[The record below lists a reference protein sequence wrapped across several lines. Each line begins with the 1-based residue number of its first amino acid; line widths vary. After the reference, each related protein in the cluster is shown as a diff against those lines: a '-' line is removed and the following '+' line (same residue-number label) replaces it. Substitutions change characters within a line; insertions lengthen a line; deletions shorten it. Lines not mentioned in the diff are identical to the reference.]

1 MVVYTTIKYLDDEVK
16 FKFHRLNFTRDQ
28 TAEFK
33 YIDSL
38 KEVPEDISGLVFS
51 VKDDR
56 NLVNV
61 IRKKGIPCMINDTIP
76 ALDGYIDS
84 ICKDHGRITATR
96 FDNEGL
102 EVTTKGDRRFSPF
115 CINMRGISLE
125 NYYQLIIKGGI
136 YLGFNNWDQMKGRK
150 PLVIKVLDEM
160 WTRQTVMNDPSSLY
174 IFTDNLNRTSGKSP
188 MEKEN
193 EDSFYCRKYGA
204 HHHPWHTQACIR
216 GLHNALP
223 ITTMLTQHRDQL
235 NDQYYDTIVKVW
247 DSEVDDIISQYKIGG
262 YSRIVCSS
270 SIFGNGQI
278 SRMKYEAPGCFE
290 TLSTILRQKLSINND
305 EPKVWSELEP
315 HDLHEDYEKLYKCWL
330 SDNPEMIVELLELT
344 KDHPVLTDM
353 FWTTEGGLSQ
363 APTLAKILNEYFI
376 HK

>member
-1 MVVYTTIKYLDDEVK
+1 MAVYTTIKYLGDKVK
-16 FKFHRLNFTRDQ
+16 FRFCRLNLIKDKCI
-28 TAEFK
+28 EFK
-33 YIDSL
+33 YLDSL
-38 KEVPEDISGLVFS
+38 KEVPEDIDGLIFTVD
-51 VKDDR
+51 DDR
-56 NLVNV
+56 NLVNI
-61 IRKKGIPCMINDTIP
+61 IRKKGIPCMINDSIP
-76 ALDGYIDS
+76 ALDKYINS
-84 ICKDHGRITATR
+84 ICKGHDRITATR
-96 FDNEGL
+96 FNEEGL

-115 CINMRGISLE
+115 CAKMCGISLE
-125 NYYQLIIKGGI
+125 NYYQLVIKGGSQ
-136 YLGFNNWDQMKGRK
+136 LGFNNWDQMKGHK

-204 HHHPWHTQACIR
+204 RHHPWHTQACIR

-223 ITTMLTQHRDQL
+223 ITTMMTKHRDQL
-235 NDQYYDTIVKVW
+235 NDQYLDTIIKIW
-247 DSEVDDIISQYKIGG
+247 ESEVNDIISQYKIGG

-278 SRMKYEAPGCFE
+278 SRMKDEAPGCFE
-290 TLSTILRQKLSINND
+290 ALCTILRQRLSINND
-305 EPKVWSELEP
+305 GVKVWSELEP
-315 HDLHEDYEKLYKCWL
+315 HDFHEDYENLYKGWL
-330 SDNPEMIVELLELT
+330 SENPEMVVELLELT

-353 FWTTEGGLSQ
+353 FWTTEDGLSQ